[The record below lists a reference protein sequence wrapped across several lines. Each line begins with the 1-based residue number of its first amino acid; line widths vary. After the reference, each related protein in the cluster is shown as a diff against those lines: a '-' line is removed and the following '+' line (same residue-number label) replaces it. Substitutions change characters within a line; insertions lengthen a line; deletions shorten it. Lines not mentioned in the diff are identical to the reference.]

1 MQAIRTGTARKQLK
15 SCGVGQ
21 LLALLLIGG
30 LLYLAFTHSNQSA
43 AGQVKKSLRKKFDG
57 TIGTE
62 VLSNLWNKRNA
73 PNGTK
78 DSSHTEENVSMRQI

>member
-1 MQAIRTGTARKQLK
+1 M
-15 SCGVGQ
+15 
-21 LLALLLIGG
+21 
-30 LLYLAFTHSNQSA
+30 AFTHSNQSA
-43 AGQVKKSLRKKFDG
+43 AGQVKKSLRKDWNG

-78 DSSHTEENVSMRQI
+78 HSSHTEDNVSMAKM